1 MDDEYIIPMD
11 SNVPPPTT
19 MQEPIT
25 RSQVQQL
32 NLKVSSFLCDS
43 FGDYKN
49 NYYLMMLLLL
59 KILERIMKDLE
70 KGSEAEWT
78 STGVQVKMEALV
90 QLELESTSNSRSNLH

>member
-11 SNVPPPTT
+11 TNVAPPTT

-70 KGSEAEWT
+70 KGSEAGRTRWMHGPARVRVHLGLQE
-78 STGVQVKMEALV
+78 
-90 QLELESTSNSRSNLH
+90 